1 MSAPTKEDPHLT
13 ALELRFAQDPEDP
26 DTRLELFEQLLSRG
40 EPAAA
45 RELLLPLS
53 ASQHPLSA
61 QAIARLARLDE
72 HEGRIADAVLR
83 WERLLADDI
92 DHDLAWAQLARLGR
106 ASVTAAAYSPG
117 VLPVAAPT
125 LESPAGVS
133 FSRFEIVREIGRGSS
148 ATVYLA
154 RDRTLDIEVAL
165 KVLHPR
171 AGDVADAELD
181 HHFFHEARTVAGLRH
196 PGVVA
201 IYDVDEGAR
210 TLVMEH
216 IPGGTLRERL
226 RAPSGGPTVRRG
238 LPVPEVLALGRRIL
252 SALAYLH
259 ERGVVHGDLT
269 PRNVLLRGPAN
280 PVLVDFGIARRG
292 PAGEEASAPP
302 AAGTPLYLA
311 PERFRGAPS
320 STSTDLF
327 AVGALLWEAL
337 AGHPLRTHGDLVGQ
351 RTDSRPLPREVEE
364 ALGSPEH
371 PLARMVAALTAAN
384 PRLRPDSA
392 GAALREL
399 AGR

>member
-1 MSAPTKEDPHLT
+1 LSETGDDPHLT
-13 ALELRFAQDPEDP
+13 ALELRFAQDPEDAS
-26 DTRLELFEQLLSRG
+26 TRLELYEQLLSRG
-40 EPAAA
+40 EPLAA

-53 ASQHPLSA
+53 MSQHPLAS

-72 HEGRIADAVLR
+72 HEGHISDALVR
-83 WERLLADDI
+83 WERLLADDV

-106 ASVTAAAYSPG
+106 ASATAPAYAPG
-117 VLPVAAPT
+117 VLPAAAPT
-125 LESPAGVS
+125 LESPAGVT

-154 RDRTLDIEVAL
+154 RERTLEIEVAL

-171 AGDVADAELD
+171 AGDAARAELD

-201 IYDVDEGAR
+201 IYDVDEAAR

-216 IPGGTLRERL
+216 IAGGTLRERL
-226 RAPSGGPTVRRG
+226 RSPAREPGGRRG
-238 LPVPEVLALGRRIL
+238 LPVAEVLALARRLL
-252 SALAYLH
+252 SALRYLH

-280 PVLVDFGIARRG
+280 PVLVDFGIARLD
-292 PAGEEASAPP
+292 ALADEATAQPT
-302 AAGTPLYLA
+302 AGTPLYLA

-320 STSTDLF
+320 STRTDLF

-337 AGHPLRTHGDLVGQ
+337 AGQPLRTRGDLIGH
-351 RTDSRPLPREVEE
+351 RSETRPLPTEAEE
-364 ALGSPEH
+364 ALGAPGQ
-371 PLARMVAALTAAN
+371 PLARTIAALIAADPSARPEDAASALSRLD
-384 PRLRPDSA
+384 PR
-392 GAALREL
+392 
-399 AGR
+399 

>member
-1 MSAPTKEDPHLT
+1 VTENGEDPHLT
-13 ALELRFAQDPEDP
+13 ALELRFAQDPD
-26 DTRLELFEQLLSRG
+26 DANTRLELYEQLLQRG
-40 EPAAA
+40 EPVAA

-53 ASQHPLSA
+53 TSQHPLA
-61 QAIARLARLDE
+61 PQAIARLARLDE
-72 HEGRIADAVLR
+72 HEGHTSDALVR
-83 WERLLADDI
+83 WERLLADDV

-106 ASVTAAAYSPG
+106 GSGAPSAYATG
-117 VLPVAAPT
+117 VLPAAAPT

-154 RDRTLDIEVAL
+154 RERALDLEVAL

-171 AGDVADAELD
+171 TGDSASAELD
-181 HHFFHEARTVAGLRH
+181 HHFFHEARTVAALRH

-201 IYDVDEGAR
+201 IYDVDESAR

-216 IPGGTLRERL
+216 IAGGTLRDRL
-226 RAPSGGPTVRRG
+226 RAPPTSPAGRRG
-238 LPVPEVLALGRRIL
+238 LPVPEVLALGRRL
-252 SALAYLH
+252 LAALAYVH

-280 PVLVDFGIARRG
+280 PVLVDFGIARLDSLG
-292 PAGEEASAPP
+292 AEAVAQA

-320 STSTDLF
+320 SPRTDLF

-337 AGHPLRTHGDLVGQ
+337 AGQPMRTRGDLIGH
-351 RTDSRPLPREVEE
+351 RSEARPLPPETEE
-364 ALGSPEH
+364 AMGPAGQA
-371 PLARMVAALTAAN
+371 LARTIAALIAAD
-384 PRLRPDSA
+384 PGARPENA
-392 GAALREL
+392 AAAL
-399 AGR
+399 AGIESR